1 MRRRSSTMLIGSLA
15 LALVL
20 GACGFAPAPRPAPLG
35 GGTDGATAVR
45 PVAALADRAGFNPGS
60 GILWMNDGDRQ
71 RELDAM
77 AATGAKWIALDFDWN
92 SIQGDGPASFRW
104 DRSTD
109 TVVREARARGLKVI
123 ATLAY
128 SPPWARRAACRTT
141 SHCLP
146 ADPAAFARFAGAAVA
161 RYGAG
166 STVTEFRGSVQV
178 WQIWNEANHVPFVN
192 PTVDIAGY
200 TAMLRLAYPA
210 IKTRDA
216 GATVLAGATSPAG
229 DDPSGRDVAPASF
242 LRGIYFAGGRGS
254 FDAFSHHPYTYPD
267 SPLVVAPWSAFA
279 QTAQIH
285 QVMVDNGDGAKKIW
299 GTESGAG
306 TGTAPKSVSAT
317 RQAEL
322 LHDYYTGW
330 NTRYRSFTGP
340 LLWFT
345 VRDAS
350 ADPNTVTDNFGVL
363 RRDFRAKPSRAA
375 LVTVLSGG

>member
-1 MRRRSSTMLIGSLA
+1 MRRRSTTMLIGSVA

-20 GACGFAPAPRPAPLG
+20 GACGFAPAPQPAPLG
-35 GGTDGATAVR
+35 GGAAPH
-45 PVAALADRAGFNPGS
+45 PVAALADRAGYNPGS
-60 GILWMNDGDRQ
+60 GILWMNDGDRR
-71 RELDAM
+71 RELDEM

-92 SIQGDGPASFRW
+92 SIQGDGPTSYRW

-109 TVVREARARGLKVI
+109 TVVREARARGLKII

-128 SPPWARRAACRTT
+128 SPPWARRAVCNTT

-146 ADPAAFARFAGAAVA
+146 ADPATFARFAGAAVA

-166 STVTEFRGSVQV
+166 STVKELRGSVEV

-200 TAMLRLAYPA
+200 TTMLRLAYSA

-216 GATVLAGATSPAG
+216 AATVLAGATSPAG
-229 DDPSGRDVAPASF
+229 DDPSGRDVAPATF

-306 TGTAPKSVSAT
+306 TGTGPKSVSAT

-350 ADPNTVTDNFGVL
+350 TDASTVTDNFGIL
-363 RRDFRAKPSRAA
+363 RRDFGAKPSRAA
-375 LVTVLSGG
+375 LVTVLNGG